1 MTPPH
6 LPVPSP
12 PSRILFLLRFLYP
25 ASLLFA
31 AVFNFSVPALPYFA
45 FFLFHYH
52 RPSYAIS
59 LATFPAIQL
68 LVVFFYSLAALITH
82 LVLSLLLNFRVF
94 DASQLSLDT
103 TLSLAIPRYNVSVW
117 QGLRFL
123 IPHIPIFFSSL
134 LILLDPV
141 PPNHRYAGSRFIFA
155 WFRRTKRHRSRLANR
170 RAQGGAAS
178 PTTPQIPRTKSLFPM
193 FRYPNNGP
201 QPTEAEPV
209 QQARNHPSNDFGS
222 VLTDDDLDIGS
233 ASRKRIHVVGEQ
245 PVTRFTAFMAGRGG
259 IFWSAL
265 STALVAVSYSSI
277 VTFVFLAAYLT
288 VLLSWACAIDFFNPS
303 VNARRCLSILRVY
316 RIYVMTYL
324 VVIVCFQL
332 PWLVKWFDPSEN
344 ETSARILQF
353 IGLVPINTSKPTGW
367 AAVMAFGA
375 AIAAYLFAGMFQASL
390 TTVHAVREQSDA
402 ARGSSGSSSPLAPN
416 TENERRALSSGHK
429 VSYYEVQMLLIVM
442 HSSSLGLL
450 AWALVFPGILTMPL
464 LCASLLY
471 LGLKRVRQSKFFD
484 YALAY
489 ALVLQ
494 LAHYIFV
501 SVEDAWGASEE
512 FTVRVLALQS
522 LRPQF
527 SVNLIESIAVALLCV
542 NYFGRRYLDDNLH
555 TLETNNAEDITTA
568 TALEIRE
575 FVQMSL
581 FSSRHKKRNSLYSPF
596 KLIIDQLA
604 LASLYVAGGL
614 DVTAINAVFLI
625 ALSVICILQS
635 LGLFRRPRIFAIA
648 WCVVLIY
655 SIAFLVTTS
664 TACRALDGLCER
676 RSLDD
681 VVGVKS
687 ADRGQIVAYA
697 ATVVLASIQVNFTW
711 TRGENDDQMDYMKDF
726 HGKFW
731 KFLRNYFLYA
741 AYAALL
747 LYPLLFLAN
756 FLSYGYVVFL
766 FLSIVV
772 ELLLPSIRGQK
783 AEVRRLLK
791 KFWIFVIAF
800 SCAAM
805 LSRYFIRLNWFR
817 ENEDVQRWF
826 FGLEAGDSRK
836 FVITVGDAVVLIVM
850 SLQGRLFVVDSL
862 VEAAEGRNQD
872 AGSNPVAVENA
883 VEQSDRRDTL
893 SDPGD
898 NRASRENRI
907 AFHTKHRR
915 HKSMEEYATY
925 EESSGSAL
933 QGMREGMSLGVPDRR
948 NTVAANI
955 PKDVRNSSEDSDFGG
970 SGDSEALRRVEEEDK
985 RRSLLELD
993 LNRERIHQAME
1004 VFRNFRKSV
1013 PVKQTE
1019 KFLHDIYSVGVLILR
1034 TGMMRYSYVLQA
1046 VAILAASIWLPGV
1059 SVFGAVYMFLGCLAL
1074 LSAQPSFQNVTD
1086 YELPRSQ
1093 SISAG
1098 MPVVLIILSFSLMS
1112 SQYIF
1117 LIAAILRESI
1127 NENISS
1133 YIGLQKPA
1141 DETTLPI
1148 SVDAMVGHVIVFI
1161 TAVVQR
1167 ISVRWAR
1174 MDAERLQE
1182 EEYASQLRRQMA
1194 DPEQSAHA
1202 LDLAV
1207 PIGQVFEG
1215 VGGLEE
1221 ESRDRASQTTRILDD
1236 QYETNW
1242 METLVWK
1249 SQSPAQLGSKD
1260 SPESDLSQMT
1270 GTTHSSDSRN
1280 GKNDDLIEQ
1289 IRSGLAVIMNIFFD
1303 RLTKVL
1309 SLLNPFW
1316 RDWGFDVTFMY
1327 LIICAVSTN
1336 TVFSVLYGAV
1346 VLAFCS
1352 LQRFKIR
1359 NHWQQISLFL
1369 VGTVL
1374 AQYILTLGVPRD
1386 LNEGGEVDKWKVW
1399 ALVDLGNDS
1408 DERKASLT
1416 FAFVAVI
1423 FASITLNSITNGRRG
1438 FRFWFGKIPS
1448 DDFDDTDSLSIGEGS
1463 SVRELMDLNVS
1474 TGLGSLKADKESSLE
1489 VKTSHDLGNIGDAQ
1503 CPEKYF
1509 GADLSDTEPATPQFQ
1524 PKISTFV
1531 SGLGQRKNHWRLGFL
1546 ERDHKNSNLDSRDIL
1561 LSHGN
1566 GSEASIGRKA
1576 SSTSFSSGGLD
1587 FSGTSSKD
1595 IEKRFFREN
1604 DPSDFTRRPISFENM
1619 VKLVWM
1625 RFAGPLVQLFVFAVA
1640 TVETNI
1646 ISAVLLAVAFS
1657 FLFQFT
1663 DLSAKRK
1670 RFIFLR
1676 VYLVVAIIALVLYQ
1690 APFSTSP
1697 GIRWEGIVG
1706 LYKTESSVGL
1716 TFISLLV
1723 SLWVL
1728 CQIQGRIYE
1737 SQDFQ
1742 YVQRYGQEDA
1752 KVRFKRA
1759 VHEHNSRKYE
1769 KMQDRNKAERS
1780 HFARKA
1786 RLTRLKALK
1795 ESEKTVDA
1803 FYNVCVLHEID
1814 FLKEQADS
1822 SRSKAASFSTYRLTE
1837 NSKKKEGLP
1846 RGIQKFVRWIL
1857 RGKRWALYVKQP
1869 VSSEFKSFVF
1879 RYSAWPVYIAMLLA
1893 AIVNPSITTVVYP
1906 LVVFLYLIVE
1916 QPRPPKQAWTV
1927 LMVYVCFNIA
1937 FKFVFRSP
1945 YFTFC
1950 NADIPFFGLD
1960 TANNPPSVLL
1970 FKNCAPAA
1978 GIGFDIFVLLA
1989 LLGHRAVLYSRGVW
2003 DLVMSEE
2010 DMLLRSEIR
2019 GQELDTP
2026 PEMAYVEE
2034 TSREAQLG
2042 GYSKKSG
2049 IKAWN
2054 DGFSV
2059 DNIWDADEQCDDV
2072 AHILTQA
2079 QRDIIGARSDSA
2091 ENAKHLKSMQL
2102 PAASDS
2108 VAFGRKGEL
2117 HGNDAADDAATL
2129 DKFLEEP
2136 SLRFL
2141 EGSSGGLHKNL
2152 LRSGPSNRNPP
2163 LGRSRSR
2170 GAELTFGGIPMS
2182 AQPPP
2187 AHVSKSAPP
2196 PGRRRHG
2203 MPRGPTSVQGSDASR
2218 GPSTL
2223 TRFMTLGQGFRH
2235 ERLTSPVN
2243 MTHGQSRVHDALVQS
2258 RIIPQHLRRGNMLSL
2273 FNVERKGVL
2282 SMIRHYF
2289 LRLTR
2294 ENDHKAVGDYY
2305 LFIFMIDFLSFVYV
2319 MFGFSAIFGDST
2331 SGRRETWWTTNFI
2344 ETRHLVTLIAMFGMI
2359 ILDRICYLTRSMVGK
2374 LIIQYVS
2381 VFVYHIILFVVQD
2394 NIGVRAATQIF
2405 YVMRSIYFLLSG
2417 LQIRD
2422 GFPMYTT
2429 AQFLMRNFST
2439 PGIVLFEIYI
2449 FVPFIWL
2456 TRTLLDWAVLPTSL
2470 EIFQY
2475 FRFIDIYMWLYRNR
2489 AVNRSRGSFRRKL
2502 GEKRRM
2508 FPRIYQGFGLFLL
2521 CVIALFLPFIIF
2533 SIFNP
2538 FFVGRELREAK
2549 VNVDLATFDN
2559 STSGGRSYEVYQRT
2573 SVVGTSLTT
2582 TEAKAAARDIGVS
2595 LDVREREKVFEAWF
2609 SPISDTLWQPADED
2623 RQDLIDSLVRFV
2635 NDEDAAERSPQL
2647 LFSLSAT
2654 TQDRTTFGTRLEK
2667 LNLNEDNAGRI
2678 AAALENG
2685 TNLMMKVLSP
2695 LPRYSILQSGSTV
2708 FESYP
2713 GDEGEGF
2720 VCIRLIQ
2727 PSPAPSFWT
2736 MSECSSSECGCSSA
2750 ADLPSNGQRRHL
2762 LQIADV
2768 SAFQVGGATI
2778 LTLYTAI
2785 LFTIGNLLK
2794 RMFIDKRIIIPYI
2807 DMPYTLHLYQLVLD
2821 IMYAR
2826 QDNQLEMEEILY
2838 NGLID
2843 IYRDQR
2849 ELVRWTGERALKLP
2863 EAWWDKSEVDNPFM
2877 VYPSFMET
2885 STEPYLDRVV
2895 E

>member
-1 MTPPH
+1 
-6 LPVPSP
+6 
-12 PSRILFLLRFLYP
+12 
-25 ASLLFA
+25 
-31 AVFNFSVPALPYFA
+31 
-45 FFLFHYH
+45 
-52 RPSYAIS
+52 
-59 LATFPAIQL
+59 
-68 LVVFFYSLAALITH
+68 
-82 LVLSLLLNFRVF
+82 
-94 DASQLSLDT
+94 
-103 TLSLAIPRYNVSVW
+103 
-117 QGLRFL
+117 
-123 IPHIPIFFSSL
+123 
-134 LILLDPV
+134 
-141 PPNHRYAGSRFIFA
+141 
-155 WFRRTKRHRSRLANR
+155 
-170 RAQGGAAS
+170 
-178 PTTPQIPRTKSLFPM
+178 
-193 FRYPNNGP
+193 
-201 QPTEAEPV
+201 
-209 QQARNHPSNDFGS
+209 
-222 VLTDDDLDIGS
+222 
-233 ASRKRIHVVGEQ
+233 
-245 PVTRFTAFMAGRGG
+245 
-259 IFWSAL
+259 
-265 STALVAVSYSSI
+265 
-277 VTFVFLAAYLT
+277 
-288 VLLSWACAIDFFNPS
+288 
-303 VNARRCLSILRVY
+303 
-316 RIYVMTYL
+316 
-324 VVIVCFQL
+324 
-332 PWLVKWFDPSEN
+332 
-344 ETSARILQF
+344 
-353 IGLVPINTSKPTGW
+353 
-367 AAVMAFGA
+367 
-375 AIAAYLFAGMFQASL
+375 
-390 TTVHAVREQSDA
+390 
-402 ARGSSGSSSPLAPN
+402 
-416 TENERRALSSGHK
+416 
-429 VSYYEVQMLLIVM
+429 
-442 HSSSLGLL
+442 
-450 AWALVFPGILTMPL
+450 
-464 LCASLLY
+464 
-471 LGLKRVRQSKFFD
+471 
-484 YALAY
+484 
-489 ALVLQ
+489 
-494 LAHYIFV
+494 
-501 SVEDAWGASEE
+501 
-512 FTVRVLALQS
+512 
-522 LRPQF
+522 
-527 SVNLIESIAVALLCV
+527 
-542 NYFGRRYLDDNLH
+542 
-555 TLETNNAEDITTA
+555 
-568 TALEIRE
+568 
-575 FVQMSL
+575 
-581 FSSRHKKRNSLYSPF
+581 
-596 KLIIDQLA
+596 
-604 LASLYVAGGL
+604 
-614 DVTAINAVFLI
+614 
-625 ALSVICILQS
+625 
-635 LGLFRRPRIFAIA
+635 
-648 WCVVLIY
+648 
-655 SIAFLVTTS
+655 
-664 TACRALDGLCER
+664 
-676 RSLDD
+676 
-681 VVGVKS
+681 
-687 ADRGQIVAYA
+687 
-697 ATVVLASIQVNFTW
+697 
-711 TRGENDDQMDYMKDF
+711 
-726 HGKFW
+726 
-731 KFLRNYFLYA
+731 
-741 AYAALL
+741 
-747 LYPLLFLAN
+747 
-756 FLSYGYVVFL
+756 
-766 FLSIVV
+766 
-772 ELLLPSIRGQK
+772 
-783 AEVRRLLK
+783 
-791 KFWIFVIAF
+791 
-800 SCAAM
+800 M

-826 FGLEAGDSRK
+826 FGLETGDSRK

-862 VEAAEGRNQD
+862 VEAAEGGNRD
-872 AGSNPVAVENA
+872 AGSDQVVVENA
-883 VEQSDRRDTL
+883 AEQSDRRDTL

-898 NRASRENRI
+898 NRASREHRL

-915 HKSMEEYATY
+915 HKSMEEYITF
-925 EESSGSAL
+925 EESSKSAL
-933 QGMREGMSLGVPDRR
+933 QGMPEGMDVGVPDRR
-948 NTVAANI
+948 STVDANV
-955 PKDVRNSSEDSDFGG
+955 PRNSGNNLSDSDFGG
-970 SGDSEALRRVEEEDK
+970 SGDSEALRRVEEEDR

-1019 KFLHDIYSVGVLILR
+1019 KFLQDIYSVGVLILR

-1086 YELPRSQ
+1086 YDLPNPQ

-1117 LIAAILRESI
+1117 LIAAILRGSI
-1127 NENISS
+1127 NEKISS

-1148 SVDAMVGHVIVFI
+1148 AVDAMVGHVIVFL

-1174 MDAERLQE
+1174 MDAELLHE

-1194 DPEQSAHA
+1194 DPEESAHA
-1202 LDLAV
+1202 LDVAV

-1221 ESRDRASQTTRILDD
+1221 ECRDRPSQASRVLGTDYEAETWSNLSQT
-1236 QYETNW
+1236 
-1242 METLVWK
+1242 
-1249 SQSPAQLGSKD
+1249 A
-1260 SPESDLSQMT
+1260 
-1270 GTTHSSDSRN
+1270 GTTNSTDSRKGGN
-1280 GKNDDLIEQ
+1280 EDLIEQ
-1289 IRSGLAVIMNIFFD
+1289 IRGGLAAVMKIVFD

-1327 LIICAVSTN
+1327 LVISAVSTN
-1336 TVFSVLYGAV
+1336 TVFSVLYGAI

-1369 VGTVL
+1369 VITVL

-1386 LNEGGEVDKWKVW
+1386 LNESRNADEWKVW

-1408 DERKASLT
+1408 DERKASLS

-1423 FASITLNSITNGRRG
+1423 FASITLNSISNGPRR
-1438 FRFWFGKIPS
+1438 FRFWLRKIPA
-1448 DDFDDTDSLSIGEGS
+1448 DDFDDTHSLSIGES
-1463 SVRELMDLNVS
+1463 SSFRELIDLNLS
-1474 TGLGSLKADKESSLE
+1474 AGLGSSKGEKKSSLDD
-1489 VKTSHDLGNIGDAQ
+1489 TASHGLGKFCDVQSPANSFERI
-1503 CPEKYF
+1503 
-1509 GADLSDTEPATPQFQ
+1509 LSDRAATSQFQ

-1531 SGLGQRKNHWRLGFL
+1531 SGLGLRKNQWKLGFL
-1546 ERDHKNSNLDSRDIL
+1546 ERDHDKNSISNPRDIL
-1561 LSHGN
+1561 LSHG
-1566 GSEASIGRKA
+1566 SESETSLGRKP
-1576 SSTSFSSGGLD
+1576 SSTSFTSAGLD
-1587 FSGTSSKD
+1587 LSRTNSRD

-1604 DPSDFTRRPISFENM
+1604 DPSDFTRRPISFENV

-1690 APFSTSP
+1690 APFSTSE
-1697 GIRWEGIVG
+1697 GSSWEGIVG
-1706 LYKTESSVGL
+1706 LYKTESPAGL

-1822 SRSKAASFSTYRLTE
+1822 SKSKAAAFSTYRLTE
-1837 NSKKKEGLP
+1837 DSKKKEGLP
-1846 RGIQKFVRWIL
+1846 RGAHKLVRWIL

-1869 VSSEFKSFVF
+1869 ISSEFKSFVF

-1893 AIVNPSITTVVYP
+1893 AIANPSITTVVYP

-1950 NADIPFFGLD
+1950 NADVPFFGLD
-1960 TANNPPSVLL
+1960 TSINPPSVLL
-1970 FKNCAPAA
+1970 FENCAPAA

-2026 PEMAYVEE
+2026 AEMAYKGE
-2034 TSREAQLG
+2034 TSHDAKLSR
-2042 GYSKKSG
+2042 YSKMSA
-2049 IKAWN
+2049 IKARN
-2054 DGFSV
+2054 DNLSV

-2079 QRDIIGARSDSA
+2079 QRDIIGARSDSP
-2091 ENAKHLKSMQL
+2091 EKPKLLKPMQL
-2102 PAASDS
+2102 PAANDS
-2108 VAFGRKGEL
+2108 VAFGRR
-2117 HGNDAADDAATL
+2117 APSL
-2129 DKFLEEP
+2129 DKFLGEP
-2136 SLRFL
+2136 SSGFR
-2141 EGSSGGLHKNL
+2141 EGSSGSVHKRL
-2152 LRSGPSNRNPP
+2152 PRTGPSNKNVSSA
-2163 LGRSRSR
+2163 RSRSR

-2182 AQPPP
+2182 AQPQPR
-2187 AHVSKSAPP
+2187 HVPKSAPP

-2203 MPRGPTSVQGSDASR
+2203 IPRGSTSVQGSDASR

-2223 TRFMTLGQGFRH
+2223 TRFMTLRPGFRH
-2235 ERLTSPVN
+2235 ERFDSHSPVN
-2243 MTHGQSRVHDALVQS
+2243 MTHGQSRVHEALVQS
-2258 RIIPQHLRRGNMLSL
+2258 RIIPQNLRRGNNLSL
-2273 FNVERKGVL
+2273 FNVERKGVV
-2282 SMIRHYF
+2282 SVIRHYF

-2344 ETRHLVTLIAMFGMI
+2344 ETRHLVTLIAMFVMI

-2381 VFVYHIILFVVQD
+2381 VFAYHIILFVVQD
-2394 NIGVRAATQIF
+2394 HIGVRAATQIF
-2405 YVMRSIYFLLSG
+2405 YIMRCIYFLLSG

-2422 GFPMYTT
+2422 GFPLYTT
-2429 AQFLMRNFST
+2429 SQFLMRNFST

-2573 SVVGTSLTT
+2573 SVVGASLTT
-2582 TEAKAAARDIGVS
+2582 TEAKVAARDIGVS

-2623 RQDLIDSLVRFV
+2623 RQDLINSLERFV
-2635 NDEDAAERSPQL
+2635 NEDAAEMSPQL

-2667 LNLNEDNAGRI
+2667 LNLNEDDAGRI

-2685 TNLMMKVLSP
+2685 TDLMMKVLSP
-2695 LPRYSILQSGSTV
+2695 LPRYSILQSGSIV
-2708 FESYP
+2708 FESYD

-2736 MSECSSSECGCSSA
+2736 MSECSSPECSCSSA